1 MLIMSRYD
9 ISTYVK
15 NSCMMIDDLAPSTS
29 ATFSSQIGPREVLHQ
44 AFPAENIWNKMW
56 LFNI

>member
-1 MLIMSRYD
+1 MARYD